1 MTPFPQI
8 IDEDYQRITAA
19 LNDFLERSEASNAL
33 IVEKAGYLIVE
44 TGETPPFNT
53 AELATLAANAFNAT
67 QFMVDRLG
75 ETNFTSMFQQGDGT
89 SVLWMNVEEN
99 SLLVVVFEAS
109 KSIGAVKYYAAEA
122 AAAIAKQIA
131 IAQERDASGGVDLAH
146 LDPASAD
153 DVFKTKR
160 SLNDGE

>member
-8 IDEDYQRITAA
+8 IDEDFERITAV
-19 LNDFLERSEASNAL
+19 LNEFLSQSEASNAL

-44 TGETPPFNT
+44 VGETPPFNT

-75 ETNFTSMFQQGDGT
+75 EENFTGMFQQGDKT
-89 SVLWMNVEEN
+89 SVLWMNIDEN
-99 SLLVVVFEAS
+99 SLLIVVFDAS
-109 KSIGAVKYYAAEA
+109 KSLGAVKYYAAEA
-122 AAAIAKQIA
+122 AAAVAKQIA
-131 IAQERDASGGVDLAH
+131 IAQDRDASGGIDLAH

-153 DVFKTKR
+153 DVFKKK
-160 SLNDGE
+160 SADE